1 MKILVIGSGGRE
13 HAIVRALSKSE
24 TKTKIFCSHGNPG
37 IAKLAECIKLDENNF
52 SEMIK
57 FCKEKEIS
65 LVIIGPEQPLANG
78 LSDALRNE
86 NIPVFGPSEAAAQL
100 ESSKSFAKNFMKKY
114 NIPTAKFATFD
125 FSQFDLAKDYISKMT
140 TPIVIKADGLA
151 GGKGVVI
158 AENLTVAIQNIN
170 EFFDGAFG
178 NASKKIVIE
187 EFMQGEEVS
196 IFAICDG
203 NDFVTLTP
211 SQDHKRIGD
220 NDTGKNTGGMGSYS
234 PVKFFNE
241 KMLQKVC
248 NEIIKPTIEGMKN
261 EGNPFIG
268 CLYVGLMVE
277 NGNSRVV
284 EFNVRFGDPETQSV
298 LTLFKG
304 DFAKLLYSAVIG
316 KLDKTAIQNDNSN
329 IQNNNSK
336 EVACCVILASNG
348 YPEKFETGF
357 EITGNAY
364 CEQENDIIV
373 YHSGTN
379 EVADKLVTAGGRV
392 LGITAVGEDIKIAID
407 KAYKAAK
414 QIDFANKYYRNDIGK
429 RELVRN

>member
-1 MKILVIGSGGRE
+1 MKILVIGTGGRE
-13 HAIVRALSKSE
+13 HAIVKTLSKSE
-24 TKTKIFCSHGNPG
+24 TKTKIYSSQGNPG
-37 IAKLAECIKLDENNF
+37 IAELAECVKLDENNF
-52 SEMIK
+52 SELIK
-57 FCKEKEIS
+57 FCKENEIS
-65 LVIIGPEQPLANG
+65 LVIVGPEQPLANG

-86 NIPVFGPSEAAAQL
+86 NIPVFAPSKAAAQL
-100 ESSKSFAKNFMKKY
+100 ESSKSFAKNFMQKY
-114 NIPTAKFATFD
+114 NIPTAKFAAFD
-125 FSQFDLAKDYISKMT
+125 SSQFDLAKDYVAKMT

-158 AENLTVAIQNIN
+158 AENIAEAIQNIKN
-170 EFFDGAFG
+170 FFDGAFG

-196 IFAICDG
+196 VFAICDG
-203 NDFVTLTP
+203 NDFVTLAP

-241 KMLQKVC
+241 DMLQKVC
-248 NEIIKPTIEGMKN
+248 NEIIKPTLEGMKN
-261 EGNPFIG
+261 EGTPFIG

-298 LTLFKG
+298 LTLFQG
-304 DFAKLLYSAVIG
+304 DFVKLLYSAAVG
-316 KLDKTAIQNDNSN
+316 KLDKTAIA
-329 IQNNNSK
+329 NNNSNK
-336 EVACCVILASNG
+336 VACCVILASDG

-357 EITGNAY
+357 EIMGNVC
-364 CEQENDIIV
+364 CEQDDDIIV
-373 YHSGTN
+373 YHSGTKK
-379 EVADKLVTAGGRV
+379 VANKLVTAGGRV
-392 LGITAVGEDIKIAID
+392 LGITAIGENIKVARD
-407 KAYKAAK
+407 KAYHTAK

-429 RELVRN
+429 REIERFSS